1 MLLIG
6 ATTGF
11 AEESYNQ
18 TIEFSGNT
26 TESNFR
32 MYDVKWIHE
41 KDNENKT
48 VVCGTEVKTFDFSGR
63 KFIFTYYLLLL
74 DDGKIVSR
82 FSVDALQISFENQ
95 EPLKTE
101 DLLIKVY
108 GAKMSK
114 DGKDRLGGMRSPQSK
129 YKSFDAQ
136 FNEFKTKDIEDIK
149 IFYKGEYDLYVRIMP
164 MVAIQIPVIK
174 NPNYSLKQEKYIDE
188 CVADLIK
195 NKEFLNEVK
204 GEVFEEQAANVG

>member
-1 MLLIG
+1 MLLLIG

-74 DDGKIVSR
+74 DD
-82 FSVDALQISFENQ
+82 EH
-95 EPLKTE
+95 
-101 DLLIKVY
+101 
-108 GAKMSK
+108 
-114 DGKDRLGGMRSPQSK
+114 
-129 YKSFDAQ
+129 
-136 FNEFKTKDIEDIK
+136 
-149 IFYKGEYDLYVRIMP
+149 
-164 MVAIQIPVIK
+164 
-174 NPNYSLKQEKYIDE
+174 
-188 CVADLIK
+188 C
-195 NKEFLNEVK
+195 
-204 GEVFEEQAANVG
+204 